1 MSDGETE
8 SETETV
14 IGGRKKKE
22 NTKLSAK
29 TFSSFI
35 LIAQGHFSPFM
46 LSTDLAIRAS
56 L

>member
-8 SETETV
+8 FDWE
-14 IGGRKKKE
+14 KKE
-22 NTKLSAK
+22 NTKLRAR

-35 LIAQGHFSPFM
+35 LIAQGHFSPFT
-46 LSTDLAIRAS
+46 LSTGLAIRAS

>member
-8 SETETV
+8 FDWEK
-14 IGGRKKKE
+14 RK
-22 NTKLSAK
+22 NTKLRAR

-35 LIAQGHFSPFM
+35 LIAQGHFSPFT
-46 LSTDLAIRAS
+46 LSTGPAIRAP